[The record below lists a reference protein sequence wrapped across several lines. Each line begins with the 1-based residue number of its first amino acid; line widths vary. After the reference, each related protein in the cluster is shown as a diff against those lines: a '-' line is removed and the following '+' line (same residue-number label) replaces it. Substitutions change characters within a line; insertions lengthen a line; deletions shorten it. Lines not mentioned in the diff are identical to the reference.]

1 MPNTLQRLS
10 DRLYESLLQ
19 PAQWA
24 DALDAVR
31 KDLDGA
37 AFHLMQV
44 RKSDQQVMS
53 SLTNAEAPPKKQQ
66 EYGEQWVHLDPRMG
80 LAMQTPFGDVMCDH
94 DHLSKTE
101 MDHHPVYTE
110 FLMPIGY
117 RHSLAIPVYDD
128 GHTREILALIGHY
141 DHGPFGVPHRV
152 LAEQLTPDLQRVA
165 RLRTRLSP
173 FTQEIATAQTAW
185 QALQSLPHA
194 VILVDAQC
202 RIRYANPAAERL
214 LHSDTATPTVKKSAD
229 GPEATPWLLRSR
241 HGQLECNS
249 HPAQQALQ
257 ALVRGACAEGV
268 AVPAGS
274 QIGSFLLDP
283 PAPGGRQRTVVNV
296 LPQHEGLGLGPT
308 GRKPLAL
315 VLITAPHL
323 PGNASP
329 LTEQTLGAALNLTPA
344 EARVALGLADG
355 RTVKELAAQQEIS
368 WHTTRT
374 HIKNIL
380 RKTSLHRQTEL
391 VQLLKGFL
399 AAG

>member
-1 MPNTLQRLS
+1 MPDTLQRLS

-19 PAQWA
+19 PAEWA

-44 RKSDQQVMS
+44 RKSDQQVMD
-53 SLTNAEAPPKKQQ
+53 SLTNAEAPPEKQQ

-80 LAMQTPFGDVMCDH
+80 RAMQTPFGSILCDH
-94 DHLSKTE
+94 DYLSKAE

-128 GHTREILALIGHY
+128 GHTREILAFIGHY
-141 DHGPFGVPHRV
+141 DHGPFKVSHRV
-152 LAEQLTPDLQRVA
+152 LAEQLVPDLQRVA
-165 RLRTRLSP
+165 RMRMRLSP
-173 FTQEIATAQTAW
+173 FNQDLATSPIAL

-202 RIRYANPAAERL
+202 RIHYANPAAERL
-214 LHSDTATPTVKKSAD
+214 LHSDAAAPTAKKSANA
-229 GPEATPWLLRSR
+229 PETAPWLLRSR
-241 HGQLECNS
+241 HGQLECGS
-249 HPAQQALQ
+249 LPAQQALQ
-257 ALVRGACAEGV
+257 TLVRGACAKGI

-274 QIGSFLLDP
+274 QIGSFLLHP
-283 PAPGGRQRTVVNV
+283 SATGGRQRTVVNV
-296 LPQHEGLGLGPT
+296 LPLQEGLGLGAT

-323 PGNASP
+323 PSHASP
-329 LTEQTLGAALNLTPA
+329 PAEQTLGTALNLTPA
-344 EARVALGLADG
+344 ETRTALGLANG
-355 RTVKELAAQQEIS
+355 LTVKELADQQQIS
-368 WHTTRT
+368 WHTART
-374 HIKNIL
+374 HIKSIL
-380 RKTSLHRQTEL
+380 RKTALHRQTDL
-391 VQLLKGFL
+391 VQLLKDFL